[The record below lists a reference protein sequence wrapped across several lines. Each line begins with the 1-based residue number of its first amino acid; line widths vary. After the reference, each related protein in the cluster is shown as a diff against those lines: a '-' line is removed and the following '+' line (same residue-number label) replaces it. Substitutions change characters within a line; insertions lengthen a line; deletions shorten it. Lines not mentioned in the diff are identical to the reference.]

1 MENASEALF
10 MAFAVL
16 VFVVAL
22 SIGISSFSL
31 ARQTTQA
38 IVDRTDRDFDYKY
51 ISSTLN
57 SEGKAMEIRTV
68 GVETIVPALYR
79 AYKENYIVRFYK
91 EENGTTNPLN
101 IYKRKVNG
109 KMVETNEI
117 NLEKESIANQERA
130 TLFIDKVLYGGLK
143 NVTSFNNNFE
153 NLQVNGFYDI
163 IKKTKF
169 KEELG
174 VYYIEDVNNGENNSN
189 DDEISE
195 VNKTEKR
202 VITYITKAEWYK

>member
-109 KMVETNEI
+109 K
-117 NLEKESIANQERA
+117 
-130 TLFIDKVLYGGLK
+130 
-143 NVTSFNNNFE
+143 
-153 NLQVNGFYDI
+153 
-163 IKKTKF
+163 
-169 KEELG
+169 
-174 VYYIEDVNNGENNSN
+174 
-189 DDEISE
+189 
-195 VNKTEKR
+195 
-202 VITYITKAEWYK
+202 

>member
-117 NLEKESIANQERA
+117 NLEKESIANQEKA
-130 TLFIDKVLYGGLK
+130 TLFIDKILYGGLK

-174 VYYIEDVNNGENNSN
+174 VYYIEDVNNGETNSN

>member
-174 VYYIEDVNNGENNSN
+174 VYYIEDVNNGETNSN

>member
-91 EENGTTNPLN
+91 EKNGTTNPLN

>member
-109 KMVETNEI
+109 EMVETNEI
-117 NLEKESIANQERA
+117 NLEKESIANQEKA

-174 VYYIEDVNNGENNSN
+174 VYYIEDVNNGEPNSN

>member
-91 EENGTTNPLN
+91 EENGTTNTLN

-174 VYYIEDVNNGENNSN
+174 VYYIEDVNNGETNSN

>member
-130 TLFIDKVLYGGLK
+130 TVFIDKVLYGGLK

>member
-117 NLEKESIANQERA
+117 NLEKESIANQEKA

-174 VYYIEDVNNGENNSN
+174 VYYIEDVNNGESNSN

>member
-117 NLEKESIANQERA
+117 NLEKESIANQEKA

-174 VYYIEDVNNGENNSN
+174 VYYIEDVNNGEPNSN

-195 VNKTEKR
+195 VNKPEKR

>member
-117 NLEKESIANQERA
+117 NLEKESIANQEKA

>member
-38 IVDRTDRDFDYKY
+38 IVDRTDRDFDYTY
-51 ISSTLN
+51 IDFD
-57 SEGKAMEIRTV
+57 SEKNKNRIVGIETV
-68 GVETIVPALYR
+68 IPALYR
-79 AYKENYIVRFYK
+79 AYKENYIVRFIDK
-91 EENGTTNPLN
+91 SGNEIP
-101 IYKRKVNG
+101 IYKKKNLKKNFIDNFEEVY
-109 KMVETNEI
+109 KI
-117 NLEKESIANQERA
+117 NLEQESIANQKKA
-130 TLFIDKVLYGGLK
+130 TLFIDKVLYGGFTDNDDFNK
-143 NVTSFNNNFE
+143 NFKD
-153 NLQVNGFYDI
+153 LQDKGFYDK
-163 IKKTKF
+163 IKEMKF

-174 VYYIEDVNNGENNSN
+174 IYYIEDEKKENDSSINNP
-189 DDEISE
+189 DDSSDTLVSD

-202 VITYITKAEWYK
+202 VITYIEQ

>member
-109 KMVETNEI
+109 EMVETNEI
-117 NLEKESIANQERA
+117 NLEKESIANQEKA

-174 VYYIEDVNNGENNSN
+174 VYYIEDVNNGETNSN

>member
-174 VYYIEDVNNGENNSN
+174 VYYIEDVNNGEPNSN

>member
-117 NLEKESIANQERA
+117 NLEKESIANQEKA
-130 TLFIDKVLYGGLK
+130 ILFIDKVLYGGLK

-174 VYYIEDVNNGENNSN
+174 VYYIEDVNNGEPNSN

>member
-57 SEGKAMEIRTV
+57 SDGKAMEIRTV

-117 NLEKESIANQERA
+117 NLEKESIANQEKA

-174 VYYIEDVNNGENNSN
+174 VYYIEDVNNGEPNSN